1 MWVFE
6 ALKHK
11 IQPQN
16 NFFKRTF
23 ENILK
28 KIFVSMFVNNIS
40 HEFAICKSD
49 VLKNATIFDN
59 LWHIQASKKRHG

>member
-1 MWVFE
+1 
-6 ALKHK
+6 
-11 IQPQN
+11 
-16 NFFKRTF
+16 
-23 ENILK
+23 
-28 KIFVSMFVNNIS
+28 MFVNNIS